1 MPSHS
6 SCIILPH
13 SCEVRY
19 SSLFLRTKHRV
30 ATTIG
35 KVFRRSP
42 ETLIV
47 CLTQDVICISSS
59 SQNKIKFVVDL
70 AKEWSCFNGLD
81 LRVGNFIIT
90 LPEEKLDEWER
101 KSGEA

>member
-13 SCEVRY
+13 SCEVHS
-19 SSLFLRTKHRV
+19 SSLLLRTTQRL

-35 KVFRRSP
+35 KALGRSS
-42 ETLIV
+42 ETLII
-47 CLTQDVICISSS
+47 CLTQDAICISSS

-70 AKEWSCFNGLD
+70 AKEWPCFNGLD
-81 LRVGNFIIT
+81 LAVGGLIIT
-90 LPEEKLDEWER
+90 LPEEKLDEWKM
-101 KSGEA
+101 KSGKV